1 MSSEWYK
8 DAVIYQVHVRS
19 FFDANNDGY
28 GDFEGLRQKL
38 PYIQELGVN
47 TLWLLPFYESPLRD
61 DGYDIADYYKIL
73 PVHGTLDDF
82 KRFLDEAH
90 ERGLRVI
97 TELVLNHTSDQHP
110 WFQEARQPGSKKH
123 DWYVWSDTTERYKD
137 VRIIF
142 TDTEHSNW
150 TWDPVAKAY
159 YWHRFFS
166 HQPDLNWDNPEVERA
181 MHEVMFYW
189 LDMGVDG
196 LRLDAVPYL
205 YEREGTSGENLPET
219 LDAIKRLRKVLDER
233 YGGEKILLAEAN
245 QWPEDTLPY
254 FGDGDGVQMAFN
266 FPVMPRMYMAVR
278 RENRQPIVEMLK
290 LTADIPEKAQWALF
304 LRNHDELT
312 LEMVTDEER
321 DFMYHEYA
329 SDRQFRLNLGI
340 RRRLA
345 PLLGGERRRIEL
357 MNALIMSLKGSP
369 IIYYGDEIGMGDNVF
384 LGDRNGVRTP
394 MQWSPDRN
402 AGFSKAP
409 FHQLF
414 LPPINEGRYSYQF
427 VNVEEAQGS
436 PHSLYHFMRRLLA
449 VRNQHGKTFGR
460 GSFDVLEVGNM
471 RVLAFLRR
479 YEDEIILVVVNL
491 SRFAQ
496 AASLP
501 LGEYRGLAPLELFSR
516 SHFPAIVNGEYPLTL
531 GPHSFYWFRLEPLPE
546 APSAFDADEAEVEP
560 RRRLPTLELAGG
572 LETLLVDTMLQGDAR
587 KQLEGLLP
595 EFLALQRWFGGDRE
609 AIASAR
615 LEDAVRLQ
623 ASPTAMYLALVRVEF
638 EAGQIERYFLPLAA
652 AAAEQAEAIREA
664 QPQAALG
671 WVRSGGERML
681 LYDATANAAFWLA
694 LYERWRRTW
703 RGRSLKGLYIAA
715 PWPGATLA
723 EAQGV
728 RVLNVEQSNSAALVE
743 GASFV
748 KLYRKVE
755 DGPNPEA
762 EMLSYLTQVAFPFVP
777 KVKGVLQFKRGAREL
792 TLGIMQ
798 EALASKGDAWGY
810 ALSELTRF
818 YDRVVETPLPQDGA
832 PRAFDDPIPAWL
844 EGLAGELVQLAQRL
858 GVRTAEL
865 HRTLARADGE
875 ALAPEPTR
883 RDDLASL
890 VARVR
895 NEADRTLALAK
906 EHKLKLHVT
915 PLRRA
920 FKVLSRLEKLE
931 PSWDKLRI
939 HGDYHL
945 GQVLQVE
952 GEYYLL
958 DFEGEPIRTL
968 SERRSKD
975 QALRDVAGML
985 RSLAYAG
992 LAAYRQ
998 HPHREENGALAAWAE
1013 LIVAWQRAIFLEAYF
1028 ATAGADASFL
1038 PRDPE
1043 LRDLLLWAYQL
1054 DKVLYEI
1061 RYELGHRP
1069 EWVDLPLAGL
1079 RRLLAEMGGA

>member
-19 FFDANNDGY
+19 FFDSNDDGY

-38 PYIQELGVN
+38 SYVQELGVN

-73 PVHGTLDDF
+73 PIHGDLSDF

-110 WFQEARQPGSKKH
+110 WFQEARRPGSAKR
-123 DWYVWSDTTERYKD
+123 DWYVWSDTTERYQD

-159 YWHRFFS
+159 FWHRFFS

-254 FGDGDGVQMAFN
+254 FGNGDGVQMAFN

-278 RENRQPIVEMLK
+278 RENRQPIVEMLN
-290 LTADIPEKAQWALF
+290 LTADIPPAAQWALF

-369 IIYYGDEIGMGDNVF
+369 IIYYGDELGMGDNVF

-414 LPPINEGRYSYQF
+414 LPPINEGRYSYHF
-427 VNVEEAQGS
+427 VNVEEAKGS

-460 GSFDVLEVGNM
+460 GSFDVLEVDNM

-479 YEDEIILVVVNL
+479 YEDEIVLVVANL

-516 SHFPAIVNGEYPLTL
+516 SHFPLIVDDEYPLTL

-546 APSAFDADEAEVEP
+546 APSEFDVDEAEVEP
-560 RRRLPTLELAGG
+560 RRHLPTLALAGG

-587 KQLEGLLP
+587 KRLEQLLP
-595 EFLALQRWFGGDRE
+595 DFLEMQRWFGGHKKE
-609 AIASAR
+609 IVSAR

-623 ASPTAMYLALVRVEF
+623 ASPTAIYLALVRVEF
-638 EAGQIERYFLPLAA
+638 EAGRVERYFLPLAA
-652 AAAEQAEAIREA
+652 AGPDEAEAIREA
-664 QPQAALG
+664 RPQAALA
-671 WVRSGGERML
+671 WVRCDGSHMVL
-681 LYDATANAAFWLA
+681 HDATANPAFWLA
-694 LYERWRRTW
+694 LHQQMQRQW
-703 RGRSLKGLYIAA
+703 RGRSLKGLYTAA
-715 PWPGATLA
+715 TWPGATLA

-728 RVLNVEQSNSAALVE
+728 RVLGVEQSNSSAILE
-743 GASFV
+743 GAGFV
-748 KLYRKVE
+748 KLYRKLA
-755 DGPNPEA
+755 DGPNPEV
-762 EMLSYLTQVAFPFVP
+762 EMLGYLTKTGFPFVP
-777 KVKGVLQFKRGAREL
+777 KVQGTLQFKRGTHEL
-792 TLGIMQ
+792 TLGLVQ
-798 EALASKGDAWGY
+798 EVLESEGDAWSY
-810 ALSELTRF
+810 ALAELTRF
-818 YDRVVETPLPQDGA
+818 YERVVETPLPQDGA

-844 EGLAGELVQLAQRL
+844 EGLAGELVQLAQHL

-865 HRTLARADGE
+865 HRALARADEE

-895 NEADRTLALAK
+895 DEADRTLVLAK
-906 EHKLKLHVT
+906 EHKLKLRVT

-920 FKVLSRLEKLE
+920 LKALSRLEKLD
-931 PSWDKLRI
+931 PDWNKLRI

-945 GQVLQVE
+945 GQILQSE
-952 GEYYLL
+952 GEYYIL
-958 DFEGEPIRTL
+958 DFEGEPLRSL
-968 SERRSKD
+968 AERRSKD

-985 RSLAYAG
+985 RSLEYAG

-998 HPHREENGALAAWAE
+998 HPHREQNGALETWAE
-1013 LIVAWQRAIFLEAYF
+1013 LITAWQRAIFLEAYF
-1028 ATAGADASFL
+1028 STAGTEATFIPHD
-1038 PRDPE
+1038 PGVRDN
-1043 LRDLLLWAYQL
+1043 LLWAFLL

-1061 RYELGHRP
+1061 RYELGHRA
-1069 EWVDLPLAGL
+1069 EWVSLPLAGL
-1079 RRLLAEMGGA
+1079 RRLLTEMEGA